1 MPSENQADVFREWSK
16 IYGDVMYLSVP
27 ILNRQIVVLGSI
39 EVAQE
44 LLDNRGAIYS
54 CRPKFILLDDLAG
67 WNPIV
72 TFQPYKSKRFVKH
85 RKMLSTYFGK
95 KECMEFNPF
104 LAEEAR
110 VLIKNLYHESMSGG
124 DRGIDGLRYVHRLTV
139 SNIMRAAYGHQVK
152 SEDDVFMVMG
162 ERVSYL
168 LNNCG
173 PPGNTP
179 VDLFPWLRHLPSWLP
194 FPGNHYI
201 KLAREKWYGEV
212 RELHDFPV
220 DFVRDGMKSKT
231 VQRSFMSDQ
240 LEKLR
245 ERDAATGSASEEEL
259 EDIKS
264 ASATIFA
271 AGEETTLAA
280 LSTFFLAMTQN
291 PDIQRRA
298 HEEIISVVG
307 EDRLPDV
314 AADRERLRYIDCV
327 LQEALRWHSGVPL
340 GIPHLSLQDD
350 VYKGMFIPKG
360 TIMFA
365 NIRGMARDERVYS
378 DPADFNPSRF
388 LPAPEGRG
396 EPFSPSIWG
405 FGRRICP
412 GRHFADIAIWN
423 VVACTLA
430 TLEILPPKDEM
441 GNDMMPELVVVEG
454 LTSGI
459 APFNF
464 QVRPRSEK
472 ARALI
477 AEVED

>member
-1 MPSENQADVFREWSK
+1 
-16 IYGDVMYLSVP
+16 
-27 ILNRQIVVLGSI
+27 
-39 EVAQE
+39 
-44 LLDNRGAIYS
+44 
-54 CRPKFILLDDLAG
+54 
-67 WNPIV
+67 
-72 TFQPYKSKRFVKH
+72 
-85 RKMLSTYFGK
+85 
-95 KECMEFNPF
+95 
-104 LAEEAR
+104 
-110 VLIKNLYHESMSGG
+110 
-124 DRGIDGLRYVHRLTV
+124 
-139 SNIMRAAYGHQVK
+139 
-152 SEDDVFMVMG
+152 
-162 ERVSYL
+162 
-168 LNNCG
+168 
-173 PPGNTP
+173 
-179 VDLFPWLRHLPSWLP
+179 
-194 FPGNHYI
+194 
-201 KLAREKWYGEV
+201 
-212 RELHDFPV
+212 
-220 DFVRDGMKSKT
+220 
-231 VQRSFMSDQ
+231 MSDQ